1 MNEFGETLQRLI
13 EKRGLKGPE
22 DLARLFGEVG
32 HPMPAREIQE
42 CMEGA
47 RWVDE
52 HLPWRVAR
60 ALELGLEEMGMLAR
74 AVAYGQVRPEG
85 AARRHGE

>member
-1 MNEFGETLQRLI
+1 VNEFGETLRRLM
-13 EKRGLKGPE
+13 EKRGLRGPE
-22 DLARLFGEVG
+22 DLARRLEEAG
-32 HPMPAREIQE
+32 HPVPARDVRE

-60 ALELGLEEMGMLAR
+60 VLGLDLEEMGALAR
-74 AVAYGQVRPEG
+74 TVAYCQIRPGEVLSVD
-85 AARRHGE
+85 RR